1 MIEPT
6 LRCLW
11 SSASCLALE
20 ACRCTRRAH
29 LCSCESFRC
38 CTAAGVTAH
47 LPPPLL
53 LHVCFTLLVTQVWL
67 WKLCLI
73 CAGLRAWR
81 CLDHMQ
87 AIIAKSNVAYSL

>member
-29 LCSCESFRC
+29 LVQLRELQVLHCSRC
-38 CTAAGVTAH
+38 DCAPATPTVAAC
-47 LPPPLL
+47 L
-53 LHVCFTLLVTQVWL
+53 LHTSGYTSMVVEVVPD
-67 WKLCLI
+67 LC
-73 CAGLRAWR
+73 RAQGMAMPGP
-81 CLDHMQ
+81 H
-87 AIIAKSNVAYSL
+87 ASHHS